1 MLSANGTFCLYR
13 LQTVRGVE
21 NPSSKWSVFYRIARW
36 LWVRRMGLIN
46 PIHSLYL
53 FTMIVFLNGVFERM
67 SPAVVWMN
75 VKDTGYEVNI
85 SLNTFA
91 SIQHMKE
98 GRLYTHL
105 QIKEDAHTLF
115 GFVEKS
121 EREIF
126 KMLLSVSGIGASI
139 ARTML
144 SSLDPKQI
152 TNAIAS
158 GDVITV
164 QSIKG
169 IGSKTA
175 QRVILDLKDKV
186 LKLYD
191 LDEVSMFQNNTNRDE
206 ALSALEVLGFVRKA
220 SEKLVEKII
229 KESPDSSVEYIIK
242 QALKNL

>member
-1 MLSANGTFCLYR
+1 MITH
-13 LQTVRGVE
+13 LQGKLVEKTPTQVVIDCGGV
-21 NPSSKWSVFYRIARW
+21 
-36 LWVRRMGLIN
+36 
-46 PIHSLYL
+46 
-53 FTMIVFLNGVFERM
+53 
-67 SPAVVWMN
+67 
-75 VKDTGYEVNI
+75 GYHVNI
-85 SLNTFA
+85 SLHTYSLLPTTDF
-91 SIQHMKE
+91 IK
-98 GRLYTHL
+98 LFTHL

-126 KMLLSVSGIGASI
+126 KLLLSVSGIGASI

-158 GDVITV
+158 GDVLTI

-175 QRVILDLKDKV
+175 QRVILDLKEKI

-191 LDEVSMFQNNTNRDE
+191 LDEVSMSQSNTNRDE

-220 SEKLVEKII
+220 SERIVEKIV
-229 KESPDSSVEYIIK
+229 KEAPESSVEFIIK

>member
-1 MLSANGTFCLYR
+1 M
-13 LQTVRGVE
+13 
-21 NPSSKWSVFYRIARW
+21 IAHIQ
-36 LWVRRMGLIN
+36 GKLIEKT
-46 PIHSLYL
+46 PTEVI
-53 FTMIVFLNGVFERM
+53 IDCNGV
-67 SPAVVWMN
+67 
-75 VKDTGYEVNI
+75 GYHINI
-85 SLNTFA
+85 SLHTYSLIPVAETIKLFT
-91 SIQHMKE
+91 
-98 GRLYTHL
+98 YL
-105 QIKEDAHTLF
+105 QIKEDSHSLF

-152 TNAIAS
+152 IQALAV
-158 GDVITV
+158 GDLATI

-175 QRVILDLKDKV
+175 QRAILDLKDKV

-191 LDEVSMFQNNTNRDE
+191 IDEVSMSQSNTNKDE
-206 ALSALEVLGFVRKA
+206 ALSALEVLGFNK
-220 SEKLVEKII
+220 KLAEKII
-229 KESPDSSVEYIIK
+229 DKIIVQDPTATVEGLIK